1 MCDVPI
7 VEVQPP
13 RAKQLRR
20 EVELS
25 RPVVDRRPAEEA
37 ARPLIHFCGDLFGN
51 RKKHGISM
59 DGQPQVPLIVERHR
73 RDLAE
78 RVFAVEHPPVG
89 AREQRVGDVSDALL
103 DRRAGPGRR
112 ARALN
117 PLAAEVRWDLAPGE
131 GAVPGILDGDAGPR
145 DRGALVQEGYALF
158 VACACCPPL
167 DASCHHGFAIS
178 VESRQLFEGVGG
190 VRGVDVLIGMRQV
203 ASDLECSWCHRAFN
217 VPHGV

>member
-7 VEVQPP
+7 VEVQPA
-13 RAKQLRR
+13 RAKQLRG

-25 RPVVDRRPAEEA
+25 RPVVDGRPAKEA

-51 RKKHGISM
+51 GKKHGISM
-59 DGQPQVPLIVERHR
+59 DRQPQVPLIVERHR

-89 AREQRVGDVSDALL
+89 AGEQCVGDVADALL
-103 DRRAGPGRR
+103 DRRAWPGCR

-117 PLAAEVRWDLAPGE
+117 PLAAEVRWDFAPGE

-145 DRGALVQEGYALF
+145 DRGALVQESYALF
-158 VACACCPPL
+158 VACARCPPL
-167 DASCHHGFAIS
+167 DARRHQGFAIR
-178 VESRQLFEGVGG
+178 VESGQLFEGVGG
-190 VRGVDVLIGMRQV
+190 VCGIDVLIGMR
-203 ASDLECSWCHRAFN
+203 
-217 VPHGV
+217 